1 MCDTVFSDRFKDL
14 RDATGRPSLAYQTQS
29 LVQGVDTPEEQ
40 KTQEE
45 KWEAE
50 GGHPQKRMMLTIDDL
65 EDRAVLCFDCGED
78 MQPAHFGEMSCPLAL
93 CTWLPKHT
101 LGRQLPRY
109 PDVLE
114 MPDFPM
120 LSVAGSSLM

>member
-50 GGHPQKRMMLTIDDL
+50 GGHPQKRMMRTIDDL

-78 MQPAHFGEMSCPLAL
+78 MQPAHFGEMSCPLAYAHGCRSTL
-93 CTWLPKHT
+93 LAGNCRDTQTSWKCPISQCFRWLDHH
-101 LGRQLPRY
+101 
-109 PDVLE
+109 
-114 MPDFPM
+114 
-120 LSVAGSSLM
+120 

>member
-50 GGHPQKRMMLTIDDL
+50 GGHPQKRMMLTL
-65 EDRAVLCFDCGED
+65 KTV
-78 MQPAHFGEMSCPLAL
+78 QPFALTVVRIWSRLILA
-93 CTWLPKHT
+93 K
-101 LGRQLPRY
+101 
-109 PDVLE
+109 
-114 MPDFPM
+114 
-120 LSVAGSSLM
+120 